1 VHRRSWRFFVR
12 GKVIQQKLSSNKGSI
27 CEFSDESMDY
37 QQHVKKK
44 KLAIL
49 LLQML
54 QLFCSVMQQQFLSA
68 KVRKWCGNG
77 I

>member
-1 VHRRSWRFFVR
+1 LEILCQ

-68 KVRKWCGNG
+68 KVRK
-77 I
+77 

>member
-1 VHRRSWRFFVR
+1 
-12 GKVIQQKLSSNKGSI
+12 
-27 CEFSDESMDY
+27 MDY

-54 QLFCSVMQQQFLSA
+54 QLLCSAMQQQFLSA
-68 KVRKWCGNG
+68 KVRK
-77 I
+77 

>member
-27 CEFSDESMDY
+27 CKFSDESMDY

-44 KLAIL
+44 EASYPSSSNAATVL
-49 LLQML
+49 
-54 QLFCSVMQQQFLSA
+54 
-68 KVRKWCGNG
+68 
-77 I
+77 